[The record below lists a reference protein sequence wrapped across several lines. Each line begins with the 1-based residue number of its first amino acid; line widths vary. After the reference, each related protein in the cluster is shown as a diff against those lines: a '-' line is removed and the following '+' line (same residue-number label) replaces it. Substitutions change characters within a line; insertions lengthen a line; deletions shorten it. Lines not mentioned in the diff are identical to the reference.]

1 MNFGHD
7 TEGNYTGERHIATA
21 WRIRSV
27 YGAEYAGGYTGFME
41 AADTASTG
49 NISLLGGV
57 VKVDNLLDALKVVYP
72 TETNTAVYGPL
83 KNLDSVTWNK
93 WVRKV
98 AKYGGY
104 GLEIIRKLSED
115 ENFEFTEDAKYYY
128 GCNVVAGRN
137 AVFEKV
143 GDQKKYPKTEGGDAG
158 GYVGLMRSGVIT
170 NGQSYDMKEI
180 RAMRAAGGYAGSMQT
195 GGLVDVGEAG
205 VSLLGLDINADL
217 GKLVSAVGDAFVP
230 AIQTGSVSGW
240 QSGMTVTAAGA
251 PAIEQSEEN
260 NIIINGLRSVD
271 AECSIR
277 RSTRTTTALYRIPAP
292 KRIPVSRPSTS
303 PFRRSGKT
311 ITTRTVRV
319 RTRSRWSSIVRH
331 MTKTV

>member
-1 MNFGHD
+1 MSGLVAYLNQVNAAGGSNESLNVVGSVVGSMNFGHD

-115 ENFEFTEDAKYYY
+115 ENFEFT
-128 GCNVVAGRN
+128 
-137 AVFEKV
+137 
-143 GDQKKYPKTEGGDAG
+143 
-158 GYVGLMRSGVIT
+158 I
-170 NGQSYDMKEI
+170 
-180 RAMRAAGGYAGSMQT
+180 
-195 GGLVDVGEAG
+195 
-205 VSLLGLDINADL
+205 
-217 GKLVSAVGDAFVP
+217 
-230 AIQTGSVSGW
+230 
-240 QSGMTVTAAGA
+240 TAAM
-251 PAIEQSEEN
+251 S
-260 NIIINGLRSVD
+260 
-271 AECSIR
+271 
-277 RSTRTTTALYRIPAP
+277 
-292 KRIPVSRPSTS
+292 
-303 PFRRSGKT
+303 
-311 ITTRTVRV
+311 
-319 RTRSRWSSIVRH
+319 
-331 MTKTV
+331 